1 MRDILLSDPPPSYT
15 EKSPKTRPRD
25 YILYYIY
32 IVNGERAIRLE
43 NSRAG

>member
-1 MRDILLSDPPPSYT
+1 MRDILLSDHPSYT